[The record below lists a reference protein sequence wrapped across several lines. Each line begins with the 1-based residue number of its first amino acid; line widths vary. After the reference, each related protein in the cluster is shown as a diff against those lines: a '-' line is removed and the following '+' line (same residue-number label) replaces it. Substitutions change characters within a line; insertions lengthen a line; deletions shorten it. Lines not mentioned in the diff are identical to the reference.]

1 MRKFLPT
8 FYKIPDNTTTIDL
21 RNLAEQ
27 NPVEEEKLGIFAQAQ
42 SVLNWHISH
51 QHCACCGAKTHA
63 TFAGWRSG
71 CHCPF

>member
-8 FYKIPDNTTTIDL
+8 FHKIPNNATTIDL

-27 NPVEEEKLGIFAQAQ
+27 NLVEEEELGIFAQAQ

-63 TFAGWRSG
+63 VFVG
-71 CHCPF
+71 